1 MTDNITVKIIEQP
14 GEVSQMKASQLSHLI
29 VNFIQKNPEIT
40 QAKEEHND

>member
-1 MTDNITVKIIEQP
+1 MNENITVKIIEQP
-14 GEVSQMKASQLSHLI
+14 GEVSQMKASQLSHVI